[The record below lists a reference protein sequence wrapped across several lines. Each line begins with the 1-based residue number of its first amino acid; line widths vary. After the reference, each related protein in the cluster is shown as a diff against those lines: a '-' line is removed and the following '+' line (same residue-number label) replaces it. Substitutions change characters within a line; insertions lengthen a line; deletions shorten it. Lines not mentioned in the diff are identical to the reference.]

1 MAKLYFASPM
11 RLLVGFPPPLLFS
24 LVFFCLDFAVFR
36 GWILHFLR
44 QLGVELRDLRT
55 LG

>member
-1 MAKLYFASPM
+1 MDRRYFDSLM

-24 LVFFCLDFAVFR
+24 LVFFCLNFAVFR

-44 QLGVELRDLRT
+44 QLGVELRDLHT
-55 LG
+55 LV